1 MVRLRCRLTEDELR
15 TVDFYCELFGLTRSE
30 YMHRVVTGE
39 PLRPAAL
46 EAAMRGEATAARLRR
61 APVAREPRRHHV
73 MLALGR
79 EGRASLLSC
88 ASSEGVSVSE
98 YVARHTTVLE
108 TYFGDDADASATT
121 EGLSRAADGLGAL
134 GLVLN
139 DLARSANTMA
149 MIARKQGEGDEADM
163 ERCANR
169 AWRDVE
175 DLPAY
180 EGRVRAAVGA
190 LESYWR
196 GDGGEGEGG
205 ETVALGDGNGHG
217 GGGGEGA
224 QAGAGGR
231 PRAGGVAQVRA
242 AGPGDGGGKARTV
255 TVSLSETEVQ
265 ILDGAALYSGL
276 TRSQWV
282 LVSCTPLYPGW
293 VAVDTYEVARIET
306 ELGHQVAN
314 VGQALR
320 ALDALGADY
329 SDLAREAHE
338 GTGALLA
345 LAARGR
351 AVARSLV
358 VRGRAVLPVD

>member
-1 MVRLRCRLTEDELR
+1 MARLRCRLTEEELQ
-15 TVDFYCELFGLTRSE
+15 TVDFYCALFGLTRSE

-46 EAAMRGEATAARLRR
+46 EAARRRDTTPSRLRR
-61 APVAREPRRHHV
+61 APVPGERRKHYV
-73 MLALGR
+73 KLTLGR
-79 EGRASLLSC
+79 EGRASLMSC
-88 ASSEGVSVSE
+88 ARSEGVSVAE
-98 YVARHTTVLE
+98 YIARHATKLE
-108 TYFGDDADASATT
+108 TYFGDDADAAATT

-149 MIARKQGEGDEADM
+149 MIARRQSEGDEADM
-163 ERCANR
+163 ERCALR

-175 DLPAY
+175 DAPAY

-190 LESYWR
+190 LEAYWR
-196 GDGGEGEGG
+196 GDGEADEGG
-205 ETVALGDGNGHG
+205 EDVALGDGGGHG
-217 GGGGEGA
+217 GGGGDGA
-224 QAGAGGR
+224 QEGDGGR
-231 PRAGGVAQVRA
+231 PPAGGVAQARA
-242 AGPGDGGGKARTV
+242 AGPGRAGAQARTV
-255 TVSLSETEVQ
+255 TVRLSESEVQ

-293 VAVDTYEVARIET
+293 VAVDTYEVARVET
-306 ELGHQVAN
+306 ELGHQAAN

-320 ALDALGADY
+320 ALDSLGGDY
-329 SDLAREAHE
+329 ADLAQEARE
-338 GTGALLA
+338 GTEALLA

-351 AVARSLV
+351 KRARSLV

>member
-1 MVRLRCRLTEDELR
+1 MARLQCRLTEDELR
-15 TVDFYCELFGLTRSE
+15 TVDFYCELFGLSRSE
-30 YMHRVVTGE
+30 YMRRVATGR

-46 EAAMRGEATAARLRR
+46 EAAMRGEAAPPRPRR
-61 APVAREPRRHHV
+61 APVAREPRRHNV
-73 MLALGR
+73 KLTLGR

-88 ASSEGVSVSE
+88 ASSEGVSVAE
-98 YVARHTTVLE
+98 YVARHATVLE
-108 TYFGDDADASATT
+108 TYFGKSADAAATA
-121 EGLSRAADGLGAL
+121 EGLSRAADGLGVL

-139 DLARSANTMA
+139 GLARAANTMA
-149 MIARKQGEGDEADM
+149 MIARRQGDGDEADM

-169 AWRDVE
+169 AWRAVE

-180 EGRVRAAVGA
+180 EGRVRAVVGT
-190 LESYWR
+190 LEAYL
-196 GDGGEGEGG
+196 GADGPGAEGE
-205 ETVALGDGNGHG
+205 
-217 GGGGEGA
+217 
-224 QAGAGGR
+224 AGR
-231 PRAGGVAQVRA
+231 TRAGGA
-242 AGPGDGGGKARTV
+242 ASVTAPGPGGGKARTV

-265 ILDGAALYSGL
+265 ILDGASLYSGL

-306 ELGHQVAN
+306 ELGHQAAN

-320 ALDALGADY
+320 ALDTLGADY

-338 GTGALLA
+338 GTGTLLA